1 VELVLAFVIGGLYS
15 AGLYLMLRRSLAKLI
30 IGLALLTNAANL
42 LIFTVGGLIRA
53 RPPLIP
59 ADADQP
65 AGTITDPLPQALI
78 LTAIVIGFGVLAF
91 AMVLAYRAFQTV
103 GSDDM
108 DEMTSTDRLP
118 PETEERDITLEDQ
131 EQQEAE
137 EKRTPRRVPDQQP
150 PGLVRER

>member
-1 VELVLAFVIGGLYS
+1 MELVLAVVIGALYS

-59 ADADQP
+59 PDADQP
-65 AGTITDPLPQALI
+65 AGIITDPLPQALI

-118 PETEERDITLEDQ
+118 PETKEPDTTRKDQ
-131 EQQEAE
+131 EQLAAE
-137 EKRTPRRVPDQQP
+137 EKPASRRVPDEQP
-150 PGLVRER
+150 SVLVTER